1 MTKMRKDANPNIKN
15 VRHVFVTCTISHCLK
30 ENCALVFFPE
40 MAKPTWTI
48 IKFTADNTVEAVPST
63 WIEHSKCYWPPFKYE
78 QIIAA
83 IRKNVER
90 NTCWPSY
97 DIITFRNSTY
107 DDYNVARQKTK
118 KAECTSDLNSEVEDT
133 KRKRTRNPLFVSD
146 TCSDSDQE
154 NNAPTKQKHVKESI
168 NIKKSLNVSTNGV
181 TGQNLITKVSEQTP
195 STSTC
200 NLLNSNYDVCDT
212 QINLNNVFPATT
224 PDDGCNANYFKEI
237 IRQQGYFRTQLWQI
251 VDDLREMKNVITGLN
266 LRQDQDNNQQQDIR
280 SIYSSFDLP
289 LKTVENIET
298 VEQFLRT
305 EENFKRSTTETCKIG
320 GTSPYN
326 FIKRSLCR
334 LITNELAQQY
344 SWLGA
349 KLKKK
354 FCNLRITKMLLAAG
368 AEYSNSTYSEIELEK
383 AIQKWLKRAKE
394 RYDAERKKLEAHE
407 NRRLL

>member
-1 MTKMRKDANPNIKN
+1 
-15 VRHVFVTCTISHCLK
+15 
-30 ENCALVFFPE
+30 

-83 IRKNVER
+83 IKKNVER

-266 LRQDQDNNQQQDIR
+266 LRQDQDNNQ
-280 SIYSSFDLP
+280 
-289 LKTVENIET
+289 
-298 VEQFLRT
+298 
-305 EENFKRSTTETCKIG
+305 
-320 GTSPYN
+320 
-326 FIKRSLCR
+326 
-334 LITNELAQQY
+334 
-344 SWLGA
+344 
-349 KLKKK
+349 
-354 FCNLRITKMLLAAG
+354 
-368 AEYSNSTYSEIELEK
+368 
-383 AIQKWLKRAKE
+383 
-394 RYDAERKKLEAHE
+394 
-407 NRRLL
+407 